1 MNLTFLETCFRLI
14 LATILCG
21 VIGYEREY
29 RHKPAGIRTNMLV
42 GLGTAT
48 MTIVSIEITQFA
60 GPSNVIDISRI
71 ASTILTGIG
80 FIGAGTIIHSHDG
93 VKGLTTAASIWVV
106 AAIGLAVGM
115 GFYLLAS
122 ITTILALITLAVIRK
137 FPISEEKSEGKE
149 EKMPG

>member
-1 MNLTFLETCFRLI
+1 MNPTFLETCFRLI

>member
-1 MNLTFLETCFRLI
+1 MNPTFLETCFRLI

-137 FPISEEKSEGKE
+137 E